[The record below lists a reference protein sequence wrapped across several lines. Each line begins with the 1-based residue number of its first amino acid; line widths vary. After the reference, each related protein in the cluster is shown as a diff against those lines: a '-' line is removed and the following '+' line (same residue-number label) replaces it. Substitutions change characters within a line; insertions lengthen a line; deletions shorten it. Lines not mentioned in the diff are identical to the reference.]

1 MQHLRLFADTALM
14 SNGFFDAQTA
24 AATPEPQR
32 PSGAPAATAAH
43 SETLDA
49 PLRAVREATLELMRA
64 GVVEAARK
72 PSAYRAL
79 NLAVPAV
86 TAILL
91 PLGLRM
97 RIDELRG
104 LAWLAVDAAVI
115 GAADGAEDEDAWS
128 HPLVRRQ
135 RLNLEQSLLVAILRQ
150 QFVAHEMEAGVGA
163 AEAQV
168 ALDDLLPHLQAYLGE
183 LGSDAQEKKRL
194 LGLLEQL
201 KVHALVS
208 EVDEHERVSIR
219 PLIAHLA
226 NPENLHNLL
235 QSLRAAAGEGT
246 PESEP
251 EPQDDEA

>member
-1 MQHLRLFADTALM
+1 M

-24 AATPEPQR
+24 AATPQPQR
-32 PSGAPAATAAH
+32 PSGAPATVAQA
-43 SETLDA
+43 EVLDA

-79 NLAVPAV
+79 QVAVPAV
-86 TAILL
+86 AAILL

-97 RIDELRG
+97 CMDELRG
-104 LAWLAVDAAVI
+104 LAWLAVDASAI
-115 GAADGAEDEDAWS
+115 GAGEGAEDEDAWS

-163 AEAQV
+163 AEAQI
-168 ALDDLLPHLQAYLGE
+168 ALEDLLPHLQAYLGE

-201 KVHALVS
+201 KAHALVS

-226 NPENLHNLL
+226 NPDNLLNLL
-235 QSLRAAAGEGT
+235 QSMRAAAGEGA
-246 PESEP
+246 PGSEP
-251 EPQDDEA
+251 EPGGDEA